1 MLAERRTLLA
11 ALFDAAGGRVAT
23 VASDFSAAA
32 PPVFPEEEAL
42 IAEAAEARRV
52 EFRIGRGCAHAALG
66 ALGVPALP
74 VLRGTRREP
83 LWPVGI
89 VGSITHTTGFCAA
102 AVAHTQDYRALGLD
116 AELDQR
122 VADDFVRRVCSPSEI
137 ARCAE
142 LGPIEHL
149 ANVVFSAKEAVHK
162 LQYPLSGQ
170 VLYWRDLEVLLDPPH
185 ASPGTFRTRFLNPS
199 GPFRAGALLEG
210 RWLREAGLILTGS
223 TLATD

>member
-1 MLAERRTLLA
+1 MLAARRTLLA
-11 ALFDAAGGRVAT
+11 TLFDSAVVT
-23 VASDFSAAA
+23 VASDLADDTLRA
-32 PPVFPEEEAL
+32 FPEEEAL
-42 IAEAAEARRV
+42 IVDAAEARRL
-52 EFRIGRGCAHAALG
+52 EFRTGRACAHAALEG
-66 ALGVPALP
+66 LGVKAVP
-74 VLRGTRREP
+74 VLRGARREP

-102 AVAHTQDYRALGLD
+102 AVAQTQDYRALGLD
-116 AELDQR
+116 AELDAR
-122 VADDFVRRVCSPSEI
+122 AADDFVRRVCSANEI

-142 LGPIEHL
+142 LGPVEHL

-185 ASPGTFRTRFLNPS
+185 IGAGTFRARFL
-199 GPFRAGALLEG
+199 GPCPPFEQGALLEG

-223 TLATD
+223 ALAQPA

>member
-11 ALFDAAGGRVAT
+11 ALFDSAVKT
-23 VASDFSAAA
+23 VASDLADPAVSAFA
-32 PPVFPEEEAL
+32 EEEAL
-42 IAEAAEARRV
+42 IADAAEARRV
-52 EFRIGRGCAHAALG
+52 EFRTGRACAHAALE
-66 ALGVPALP
+66 ALGVPAVP

-142 LGPIEHL
+142 LGPVEHL

-162 LQYPLSGQ
+162 LQYPLTGQ
-170 VLYWRDLEVLLDPPH
+170 VMYWRDVEVVLDPPH
-185 ASPGTFRTRFLNPS
+185 TSPGTFRARLLSPS
-199 GPFRAGALLEG
+199 GPFHAGALFEG
-210 RWLREAGLILTGS
+210 RWRRESGLILTGS
-223 TLATD
+223 ALRAA